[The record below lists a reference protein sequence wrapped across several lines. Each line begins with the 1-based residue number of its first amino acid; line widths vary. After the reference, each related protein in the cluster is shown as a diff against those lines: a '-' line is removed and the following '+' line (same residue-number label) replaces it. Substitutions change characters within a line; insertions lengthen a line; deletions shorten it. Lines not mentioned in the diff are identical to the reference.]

1 MDLIFMGLSL
11 GCVVF
16 VGKIVMDY
24 LNEVPVW
31 EEKIAAADIEMAQ
44 YEAEIADLAM
54 EKESASAQGNIIDE
68 EIQNMESMTIELKAE
83 IDKIKTENAR
93 TGKVVLRREP
103 DSGRT

>member
-1 MDLIFMGLSL
+1 VDLIFMGLSL

-44 YEAEIADLAM
+44 YEAEIADLAKQ
-54 EKESASAQGNIIDE
+54 KESASAQGNVIDE
-68 EIQNMESMTIELKAE
+68 EINNMASMAIELKAE
-83 IDKIKTENAR
+83 IDQIKKENAR

-103 DSGRT
+103 DSGPA